1 MAATHEYVALLDK
14 HPHPPSSQ
22 LYAAANNPHLFTTI
36 YDYISARLSHTLGLL
51 IPASAIQ
58 SYIALRTP
66 APIPRLLSRT
76 LVAGDQRLLRSLS
89 ALQVSS
95 ACSKSRTSKAP
106 NTPQPSG
113 TSKPSASSRPSTC
126 TRTTTTT
133 TTTTHKHSGNSHG
146 SLTIATELITIA
158 HADLERRRLQWC
170 VQGWAAESVWN
181 HLPSLIEPDFLQ
193 RACARQPEIA
203 KAVEG
208 KMGWAMPGFGME
220 EKAWEAGSVEVSNL
234 TKPWSGECVMLRFD
248 GDDVCRVVA
257 NSSLGTAH
265 EQPTAPL
272 PTICERG

>member
-1 MAATHEYVALLDK
+1 
-14 HPHPPSSQ
+14 
-22 LYAAANNPHLFTTI
+22 
-36 YDYISARLSHTLGLL
+36 
-51 IPASAIQ
+51 
-58 SYIALRTP
+58 
-66 APIPRLLSRT
+66 
-76 LVAGDQRLLRSLS
+76 LLRSLA
-89 ALQVSS
+89 ALQGCS
-95 ACSKSRTSKAP
+95 ACSTTITSKAP
-106 NTPQPSG
+106 NTPQHS
-113 TSKPSASSRPSTC
+113 TTVKPSTSTC
-126 TRTTTTT
+126 TTTITSPTTTTT
-133 TTTTHKHSGNSHG
+133 TREHVEHSRN

-220 EKAWEAGSVEVSNL
+220 EKAWEAGSVEVSTL